1 MMKRSRTDASDAP
14 VEEHDSGFAEP
25 MAMFSTFP
33 HNDTFVDNRVMVI
46 RAKPDDNPTSDTYTF
61 VHHKQEYGI
70 LNLEDATISAKISL
84 KLANGNNNGA
94 ASVVVLNPRPL
105 TQFWKSKTVW
115 VNNEQINTVTTQEN
129 ELAYVRHLLD
139 EVPSQYKPSAPI
151 NLCIHN
157 TPSLFDNITTLNDPA
172 DAGTVNKGAGERWVA
187 CNQGETAPLYCYDTI
202 DITGD
207 HKRFVPS
214 SFEIRI
220 KLDRLEKNKCLFG
233 NAADAGLVFIH
244 YNDLKITIP
253 AMKPRQQ
260 LTAAINQLMIQQGAE
275 CRYYIR
281 QYRYVPTPIRAGIN
295 KININDIFTGSRPT
309 RMVTYVRTQE
319 RYNGSYILSPNRM
332 ILPDFTFFGVKI
344 NEAWVTPTL
353 QGGREAYLD
362 LRRILNR
369 RNEEM
374 PFKYADFITDY
385 GILVTDLTE
394 NKDSYNRVLPNT
406 TSGIV
411 GLEMRLNGNLAH
423 DSQLINIGEF
433 RNQLSIG
440 YQSAARSKYAF

>member
-1 MMKRSRTDASDAP
+1 MMKRSRTEPSDTP
-14 VEEHDSGFAEP
+14 IEEHDSGFSGP
-25 MAMFSTFP
+25 MAMFGTFP
-33 HNDTFVDNRVMVI
+33 HNDTFVDNRVIEV
-46 RAKPDDNPTSDTYTF
+46 RAKPDDNSTSETYTF
-61 VHHKQEYGI
+61 LHHRQEYGI
-70 LNLEDATISAKISL
+70 LNLEDAVISAKITV
-84 KLANGNNNGA
+84 KLANGNATAGGLNVA
-94 ASVVVLNPRPL
+94 LNPRPL

-129 ELAYVRHLLD
+129 ELAYIRHLLD
-139 EVPSQYKPSAPI
+139 EVPSSYNPSAPI

-157 TPSLFDNITTLNDPA
+157 TPGQFDDITTLHDPGDNA
-172 DAGTVNKGAGERWVA
+172 TVNRGAAARWLA
-187 CNQGETAPLYCYDTI
+187 CNQGDTNPLWCYDII

-207 HKRFVPS
+207 HKRFVPT
-214 SFEIRI
+214 SFDIRI
-220 KLDRLEKNKCLFG
+220 KLDRLEKNKCLLG
-233 NAADAGLVFIH
+233 TAADCATAFIH

-260 LTAAINQLMIQQGAE
+260 LTTAINQLMIQQGAE

-281 QYRYVPTPIRAGIN
+281 QYRYVPSAIRAGTN
-295 KININDIFTGSRPT
+295 KITLNDIFTGARPT
-309 RMVTYVRTQE
+309 RMITYVRTQV
-319 RYNGSYILSPNRM
+319 RYNGSHILSPNRI
-332 ILPDFTFFGVKI
+332 ILPNFTFFGVKI
-344 NEAWVTPTL
+344 NEAWVTPVL

-374 PFKYADFITDY
+374 PFTYKDFCTDY

-411 GLEMRLNGNLAH
+411 GLEMRLGVDLVA
-423 DSQLINIGEF
+423 DSQIINVGEF

-440 YQSAARSKYAF
+440 YQSAARSKYDF